1 MSYLAQMAD
10 QPRPSHGLQLT
21 ICRTTSNHA
30 CLQMLGPERRA
41 RQVLDL
47 SSAEPAPT
55 PSRRL
60 DQSDLRN
67 VGPRL
72 LAADGA
78 AEVKD
83 AAKQALAENLEGMIE
98 GMLRTT
104 HFATSVTAKT
114 RSWAQQIGEAAA
126 LDASTDDTA
135 FTANSLIADLAQA
148 RPATATV
155 EPRAPR
161 RRWIDALLIL
171 ASLLSVLSAGYLTF
185 VS

>member
-1 MSYLAQMAD
+1 
-10 QPRPSHGLQLT
+10 
-21 ICRTTSNHA
+21 
-30 CLQMLGPERRA
+30 MLGPERRA
-41 RQVLDL
+41 RQAPDF

-60 DQSDLRN
+60 VRDVEPQ
-67 VGPRL
+67 L
-72 LAADGA
+72 LTPDGA

-104 HFATSVTAKT
+104 HFATAGTGKT
-114 RSWAQQIGEAAA
+114 RSWAQQMGEVAA
-126 LDASTDDTA
+126 LDVSTDDTA
-135 FTANSLIADLAQA
+135 FTASSLIADLAQA
-148 RPATATV
+148 RPTAATV
-155 EPRAPR
+155 EPSAPR